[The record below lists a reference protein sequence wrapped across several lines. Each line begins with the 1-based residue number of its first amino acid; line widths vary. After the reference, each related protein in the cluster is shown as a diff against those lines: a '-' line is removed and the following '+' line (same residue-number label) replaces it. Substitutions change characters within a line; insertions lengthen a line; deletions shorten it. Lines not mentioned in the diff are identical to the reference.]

1 MLAAKDGLN
10 LYLAAAKVKERDK
23 EMGGSIN

>member
-10 LYLAAAKVKERDK
+10 PCLAAAKVKEGGK
-23 EMGGSIN
+23 EMGNNIY